1 MGRNLYSFQS
11 LNCTDAG
18 APRVIPMDYS
28 GIAVNGNGFIKKDQI
43 GSAGAGI
50 VNVVNDFQWTTSP
63 PGAASRQEV
72 PRIFLTEKRLKRNA
86 LISAAAYYLLSV
98 GGSIGT
104 LSDFLGGGGLGSV
117 GRSFIG
123 ATGGGSGLA
132 SLIANSPVGDVLNT
146 QIQGLGG
153 GVLAPYEG
161 LYITEDT
168 KFKYVFPYFTDDQQM
183 LNNSFQLND
192 EMLGPSSL
200 LGKTV
205 SVLRDA
211 AESAARITRF
221 LEPGLYIERPR
232 FFQFKS
238 SGDAIRIQFP
248 LINTGW
254 STFDDVRINWQ
265 LAYLLAYQ
273 NNPNRRTREVID
285 PPCIYEVSIPGI
297 KYIPYAFIRNLN
309 ITYVGARRAMELP
322 VPGAGT
328 ITTIVPDAYMFDI
341 TLEGLVADTQNF
353 MQAAITSKSDLVNVT
368 NSGSF
373 NLLDEFTSS
382 LGGGR

>member
-1 MGRNLYSFQS
+1 MGKNLYSFQT

-104 LSDFLGGGGLGSV
+104 LSDFLGGGL
-117 GRSFIG
+117 
-123 ATGGGSGLA
+123 GGSLGNF
-132 SLIANSPVGDVLNT
+132 IANSPVGDVLNT

-183 LNNSFQLND
+183 LNNSFQIND
-192 EMLGPSSL
+192 EMLGPSTL
-200 LGKTV
+200 LGRTV
-205 SVLRDA
+205 STLRDA
-211 AESAARITRF
+211 AESAARMTRF
-221 LEPGLYIERPR
+221 LEPGLYIERPK

-238 SGDAIRIQFP
+238 SGDTIRIQFP

-328 ITTIVPDAYMFDI
+328 IVTIVPDAYMFDI

-353 MQAAITSKSDLVNVT
+353 MQAAITSKSDLVNVV

-373 NLLDEFTSS
+373 NLLDEFTSAI
-382 LGGGR
+382 GGGG